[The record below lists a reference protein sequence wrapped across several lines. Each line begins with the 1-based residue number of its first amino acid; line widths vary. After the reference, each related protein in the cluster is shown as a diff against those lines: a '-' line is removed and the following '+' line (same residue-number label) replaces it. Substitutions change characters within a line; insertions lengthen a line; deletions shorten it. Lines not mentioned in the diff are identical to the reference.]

1 MLRLIKTDLATPR
14 KLDPGDRTP
23 SLPVNVGTRHAFP
36 LQRRHLGLEIVTH
49 EIQFVPIILAGILV
63 GMKRGL
69 RRRQGKNQP
78 SVACIHRLESKDVS
92 EEGAIRLRVF
102 AVHDYVRTEDHE
114 LFSNTNLK
122 PILPVSGPSLV
133 MSHGYDA

>member
-1 MLRLIKTDLATPR
+1 MLRLVKTDFATPG
-14 KLDPGDRTP
+14 KLDPSDRTP

-49 EIQFVPIILAGILV
+49 EIEFVPIILAGILV

-78 SVACIHRLESKDVS
+78 SVACIHGLESKGVS

-102 AVHDYVRTEDHE
+102 AVHDYMRTEDHE
-114 LFSNTNLK
+114 LTSV
-122 PILPVSGPSLV
+122 PIFAGDFYSYV
-133 MSHGYDA
+133 AI